1 MHLDGEHAKPFLK
14 RKVGDKVHFTGH
26 GEVSRISTD
35 QNEDGEPMHNV
46 TLKVKEMKHRKKTAE
61 LPGQAG
67 GKDAEMQ
74 KGGKAAMDQALAL
87 DAETANQANAES
99 GSGS

>member
-1 MHLDGEHAKPFLK
+1 MHLDGEHAKQFLK

-26 GEVSRISTD
+26 GAVASIS
-35 QNEDGEPMHNV
+35 QHESEDGEPSHHV
-46 TLKVKEMKHRKKTAE
+46 TLKVKELKHRKKTAE